1 MPEGPLCKAPLITIV
16 EDDEFFRGS
25 MRRLMRSLGY
35 TVEAFPSAADF
46 LASRRPDETACL
58 IADIHMPG
66 MTGVELYACLIESGR
81 KIPTILVTAYP
92 DKPTRARALQDGVVC
107 YLLKPFDDNDLV
119 DCVRKAVKGGTLPAE
134 NS

>member
-1 MPEGPLCKAPLITIV
+1 
-16 EDDEFFRGS
+16 
-25 MRRLMRSLGY
+25 MRSLGY

-46 LASRRPDETACL
+46 LASRRLDETACL

-66 MTGVELYACLIESGR
+66 MTGVELYACLIEAGH

-92 DKPTRARALQDGVVC
+92 DEATRARALNDGIVC
-107 YLLKPFDDNDLV
+107 YLLKPFDDNDLK
-119 DCVRKAVKGGTLPAE
+119 DCVRRAVEGGKPAAG

>member
-1 MPEGPLCKAPLITIV
+1 LSKAPLIAIV
-16 EDDEFFRGS
+16 EDDEFFRDS

-46 LASRRPDETACL
+46 LGSRSLDEIACL
-58 IADIHMPG
+58 IADINMPG
-66 MTGVELYACLIESGR
+66 MTGVELYARLIEAGH

-92 DKPTRARALQDGVVC
+92 DEATRARALQHGVVC
-107 YLLKPFDDNDLV
+107 YLRKPFDDNDLM
-119 DCVRKAVKGGTLPAE
+119 DCLQKAVEGGTPPVE